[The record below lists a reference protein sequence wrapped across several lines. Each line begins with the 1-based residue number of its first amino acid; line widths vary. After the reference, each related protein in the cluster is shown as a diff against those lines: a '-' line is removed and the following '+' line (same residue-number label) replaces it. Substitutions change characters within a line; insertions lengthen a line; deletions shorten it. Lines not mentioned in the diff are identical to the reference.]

1 MEPEG
6 GENVGT
12 GKVLARG
19 QVTIPARVRRAAG
32 IRPGDTILFR
42 VTGEGCGEFVVIP
55 THADFDAL
63 WARYRGPGV
72 LDPDSVWAEVA
83 EAIARDALTPGAVTD
98 GRP

>member
-6 GENVGT
+6 GRSVGT

-42 VTGEGCGEFVVIP
+42 VTGEGRGEFVVIP
-55 THADFDAL
+55 THADLDAL

-72 LDPDSVWAEVA
+72 FDPDSAWAEVA
-83 EAIARDALTPGAVTD
+83 EAIARDVLASGEAAG